1 MAERSAGAVESPAP
15 DTGPGVHSLSLAT
28 IGAAAFAAA
37 RVLSRNGE
45 PLPLFACPVRAA
57 TGWPCLGCGTS
68 HAVVHLAHGELLAA
82 LWSNPLAALA
92 CLALW
97 AHALLTAARLAGLPW
112 APGLG
117 LLARVPAPALRWG
130 LLGALALN
138 WAFVAFASRGAA
150 P

>member
-15 DTGPGVHSLSLAT
+15 DAGPGVHSLSLAA
-28 IGAAAFAAA
+28 IGAAAFLAA
-37 RVLSRNGE
+37 RLLSRGGE
-45 PLPLFACPVRAA
+45 PLPLYACPVRAA

-68 HAVVHLAHGELLAA
+68 HAVVHLAHGDLLAA

-112 APGLG
+112 APRLG
-117 LLARVPAPALRWG
+117 PLARLPASTLRWA
-130 LLGALALN
+130 LVGALGLN
-138 WAFVAFASRGAA
+138 WAFVAFVSRGGA